1 VLTVRSAPTAPTS
14 ARASPQ
20 CRWGR
25 LEFPAAERIYGVEAG
40 INLHGG
46 DSGGH
51 FAARNRPLNGCGATI
66 FRQERG
72 VQIDIAERRRSSIHW
87 RNDAA
92 ITDHND
98 CIGFQS
104 IELSMK
110 AGLFLMVSGWTMGT
124 PDCTADCLMAKKP
137 VQGRAPWVDLV
148 ASPQLDVKSSLDK
161 FAERGHGEARRCR
174 KKRG

>member
-1 VLTVRSAPTAPTS
+1 VSLA
-14 ARASPQ
+14 
-20 CRWGR
+20 R
-25 LEFPAAERIYGVEAG
+25 LEFPAAEECYRCRAG
-40 INLHGG
+40 INLHGVIRC
-46 DSGGH
+46 H

-72 VQIDIAERRRSSIHW
+72 VQIDIAERRKIEHPL

-110 AGLFLMVSGWTMGT
+110 PGCF
-124 PDCTADCLMAKKP
+124 
-137 VQGRAPWVDLV
+137 
-148 ASPQLDVKSSLDK
+148 
-161 FAERGHGEARRCR
+161 
-174 KKRG
+174 